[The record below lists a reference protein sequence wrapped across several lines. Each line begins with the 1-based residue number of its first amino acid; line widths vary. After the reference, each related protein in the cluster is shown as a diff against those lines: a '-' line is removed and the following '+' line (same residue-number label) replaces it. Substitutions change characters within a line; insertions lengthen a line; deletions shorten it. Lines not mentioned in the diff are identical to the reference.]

1 MYIYI
6 YMLYVI
12 QCYICYYVIYVKYDI
27 IQCYYICYTMLYI
40 YIYNLDKASEKKRN
54 ICYLK

>member
-1 MYIYI
+1 MLYNVIYVI
-6 YMLYVI
+6 MLYMSNMILYNVIIYVI
-12 QCYICYYVIYVKYDI
+12 QC
-27 IQCYYICYTMLYI
+27 YI